1 MSKIQT
7 RGWTVSSPK
16 NFNPK
21 WVNRGTI
28 KASMAR
34 IGKIQRVEYTTNSE
48 REAARALSSMACHP
62 YATARQCPQM
72 SAKGVS
78 HKNKG
83 GVLPRAL
90 MGW

>member
-1 MSKIQT
+1 MSKGYII
-7 RGWTVSSPK
+7 SSPV

-21 WVNRGTI
+21 WVNRQTI

-34 IGKIQRVEYTTNSE
+34 IGKIQRVERITNGE
-48 REAARALSSMACHP
+48 REAARALSAMACHP
-62 YATARQCPQM
+62 YARAHQCPKM
-72 SAKGVS
+72 SAKGIS